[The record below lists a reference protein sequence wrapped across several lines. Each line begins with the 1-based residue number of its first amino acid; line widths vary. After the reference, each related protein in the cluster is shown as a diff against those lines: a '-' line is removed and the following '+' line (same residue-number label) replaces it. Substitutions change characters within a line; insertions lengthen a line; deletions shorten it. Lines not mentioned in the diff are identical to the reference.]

1 MRHLL
6 LAGASLVLVGAGP
19 VPAPE
24 DLLRSASEAFYR
36 SDLDTAELLYQQA
49 EDRTLDPGLVAFNK
63 GMVLY
68 RRGDFRKAELCFR
81 RTLGDAAIPQERR
94 AKSLYNLGNSLVQQ
108 AGEKEMKL
116 LQAAIEC
123 YEMAIRE
130 TAEQGTKDD
139 ASDNLEIA
147 KLLWAKARAKRPPG
161 ERDPDWENPRDPK
174 DPPPDPKKQPE
185 PGPEQ
190 VDDGSAKQDSGAKVE
205 MGKGNEK
212 GTAPKEVPKT
222 VPGQGNLPVIP
233 DTDDVPSLSA
243 EDARAVLK
251 KAGERLQRERQKLRA
266 ESTQGERPRAND
278 W

>member
-1 MRHLL
+1 MKNIL
-6 LAGASLVLVGAGP
+6 LAGTAFLLLGAGP
-19 VPAPE
+19 SPSPE

-36 SDLDTAELLYQQA
+36 SELDSAEAMYQQA

-63 GMVLY
+63 GMVHY
-68 RRGDFRKAELCFR
+68 RRGDFRKAELGFR
-81 RTLGDAAIPQERR
+81 RSLGDAAIPRERR
-94 AKSLYNLGNSLVQQ
+94 AKALYNLGNSLVHQ
-108 AGEKEMKL
+108 AGEKELKL
-116 LQAAIEC
+116 LQSAIEC
-123 YEMAIRE
+123 YEMAILE
-130 TAEQGTKDD
+130 TVDPGTKDD
-139 ASDNLEIA
+139 AADNLEIA

-161 ERDPDWENPRDPK
+161 ERDPDWDPPRDPK

-185 PGPEQ
+185 LGPEKN
-190 VDDGSAKQDSGAKVE
+190 DDGSTKQENGAKVE
-205 MGKGNEK
+205 MGKGLDK
-212 GTAPKEVPKT
+212 GNVPKEVPKT

-233 DTDDVPSLSA
+233 DTDEVPSLSP

>member
-1 MRHLL
+1 MLI
-6 LAGASLVLVGAGP
+6 GAGP
-19 VPAPE
+19 GPAPE

-36 SDLDTAELLYQQA
+36 RDLDSAELLYQQA

-81 RTLGDAAIPQERR
+81 RSLGDAAIPRERR
-94 AKSLYNLGNSLVQQ
+94 AKGLYNLGNALVQQ
-108 AGEKEMKL
+108 SGEKEMKL

-123 YEMAIRE
+123 YELAIRG
-130 TAEQGTKDD
+130 TDDQGTKDD

-147 KLLWAKARAKRPPG
+147 KLLWAKARARRPPG
-161 ERDPDWENPRDPK
+161 ERDPDWENPPDPK
-174 DPPPDPKKQPE
+174 DPPPDPKKQP
-185 PGPEQ
+185 GPDREKI
-190 VDDGSAKQDSGAKVE
+190 DDGSAKQDKGAKVE

-222 VPGQGNLPVIP
+222 VPGQGTLPVIP
-233 DTDDVPSLSA
+233 DTDDVPSLSP

-251 KAGERLQRERQKLRA
+251 KTGERLQRERQKLRA
-266 ESTQGERPRAND
+266 EATLGERPRAND